1 LTAAPKLKKSD
12 DEYVPSVFTP
22 FFRRFTDERARD
34 AQETREL
41 YERVRARYVASPY
54 SDDDAVKKLVLRLVE
69 ERLPYTELVLAFCVA
84 MDGVCQM
91 EDSIF
96 GFPDA
101 DLDHLALKEQVEL
114 NRLLRAK
121 DYFFAHETTTIQSFE
136 DALVLVFSHI
146 AELLPKTLAP
156 SPFVIPLA
164 YALPDPKRLIDDILG
179 TLWREEYKKNA
190 LFVHLTR
197 QLYFNLCEVSGI
209 ADPFEPKR
217 PLIHASKND
226 APIADLVEEYL
237 KGTPLRPFFEEP
249 VPLQLTHE
257 ERFSHMHVVGGSG
270 AGKTQL
276 LQSLILHDL
285 TSEDRPALVVVDS
298 QGDLINK
305 LLHLELDG
313 YEPILISPKDTPA
326 LNVFDVKNRGYG
338 EYEKEQVTAGVIQTL
353 EYLFTGFGIELT
365 GKMQSLFRPMCR
377 LMLALPETMGR
388 NATLIDIIRFTD
400 KPETYLKAIEHLPE
414 IQRSLF
420 ERDILDPK
428 RTTYKE
434 TREQIRYRLQA
445 LLDNPTLARLFTSE
459 ETKLDIFKELN
470 EGSVILVDTA
480 KDFLKGASG
489 HFGQIFISLV
499 LQAILERAVIPE
511 EKRTHTF
518 LLVDEAA
525 EYFDTRIDDLLTE
538 ARKYKCG
545 LVLAHQFLDQC
556 TPQLHAS
563 LMANTAIKM
572 AGSVSHADARAMAAE
587 MRTTPDFILSQ
598 PRLHF
603 ACHIRNV
610 TPQAVS
616 IPVAVGTLERQPKLS
631 EESFDELIARNRER
645 VGAFRYKA
653 PQGAPPRLDAASR
666 GTVGAERP
674 SAAPAADAVEELE

>member
-1 LTAAPKLKKSD
+1 LKKSD
-12 DEYVPSVFTP
+12 DEYVPSVSTP

-34 AQETREL
+34 AEETRQL
-41 YERVRARYVASPY
+41 YARVRARYLASPY
-54 SDDDAVKKLVLRLVE
+54 SGERAIHDLVLKLANE
-69 ERLPYTELVLAFCVA
+69 LLENGDIPLLPDFCVA
-84 MDGVCQM
+84 MDGILQM
-91 EDSIF
+91 EDAIF
-96 GFPDA
+96 GFPDVN
-101 DLDHLALKEQVEL
+101 LSHLSLKEQVEL
-114 NRLLRAK
+114 NRLLQAK
-121 DYFFAHETTTIQSFE
+121 DWFFDHEKQVMESLE
-136 DALVLVFSHI
+136 GALRLIFGHI
-146 AELLPKTLAP
+146 AGLLPKSLTP
-156 SPFVIPLA
+156 SPFVIPMA
-164 YALPDPKRLIDDILG
+164 YALPDPKKLIDSLYG
-179 TLWREEYKKNA
+179 TLWREEYRKNA
-190 LFVHLTR
+190 VFVHLTR
-197 QLYFNLCEVSGI
+197 QMHFNLCEVSGI
-209 ADPFEPKR
+209 ADPYEPNK
-217 PLIHASKND
+217 PYLLPPENS
-226 APIADLVEEYL
+226 APISEVVHDYL
-237 KGTPLRPFFEEP
+237 KYTPFEPFFEEP

-285 TSEDRPALVVVDS
+285 TADERPALVVVDS

-305 LLHLELDG
+305 LLRLDLDG

-377 LMLALPETMGR
+377 LMLTLPETMGR
-388 NATLIDIIRFTD
+388 NATLIDILRFMD
-400 KPETYLKAIEHLPE
+400 KPEAYLKAIEHLPE
-414 IQRSLF
+414 LQRSFF
-420 ERDILDPK
+420 ERDILNPK
-428 RTTYKE
+428 STTYKE

-470 EGSVILVDTA
+470 DGSVILVDTA

-511 EKRTHTF
+511 DERTHTF

-525 EYFDTRIDDLLTE
+525 EYFDASIDDLLTE

-556 TPQLHAS
+556 TAQLRAS
-563 LMANTAIKM
+563 LMANTAIKL
-572 AGSVSHADARAMAAE
+572 AGGVSNADARAMAAE
-587 MRTTPDFILSQ
+587 MRTTPDFILAQ

-603 ACHIRNV
+603 AGHIRNV

-616 IPVAVGTLERQPKLS
+616 IPVAAGALERQPRLS
-631 EESFDELIARNRER
+631 RESVDELMALNRER
-645 VGAFRYKA
+645 VGAFRSKA
-653 PQGAPPRLDAASR
+653 PNGAAPVPNTAPP
-666 GTVGAERP
+666 
-674 SAAPAADAVEELE
+674 SAIPAVDAVEELE